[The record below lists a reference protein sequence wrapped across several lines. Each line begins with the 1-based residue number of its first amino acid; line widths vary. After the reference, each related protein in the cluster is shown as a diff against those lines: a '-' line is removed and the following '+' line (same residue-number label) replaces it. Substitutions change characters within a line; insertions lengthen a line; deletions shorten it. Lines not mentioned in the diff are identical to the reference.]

1 MIRIKEKNRAYFLLG
16 CDVCGALAA
25 LPLGYQLRMKILQ
38 WMGDYVQALL
48 HPFLYSLRD
57 YIWFYLV
64 ALPVI
69 LLFFSSNTRWK
80 PVYQWRDLPEQVLIV
95 LEQLAVIAFTIGF
108 TSFMFKL
115 DVSRSLIMAYLA
127 ILFTFMAGV
136 RLAMLAFFRV
146 HGARNGQRH
155 IVIVGNDA
163 KIKEIGEKIASYADL
178 GFSVSGYVTDL
189 PAGERPADLVVLGST
204 NDFQR
209 ILETQVVDEVVCI
222 GSERKDLE
230 IFEKIA
236 PLCEEQGIVTR
247 LSLDFFPRS
256 ISRTSLD
263 FIEDQPFLAFSPVP
277 QQVLGLMVKRFLDIL
292 GGLVGL
298 VLSLPLFIVV
308 PVRIKLTSRGPV
320 VYRQKRC
327 GLYGRH
333 FTIYKF
339 RSMVDGAEDIL
350 WEIKHLSEMNG
361 PVFKMRHDPRVTPLG
376 RFLRKTS
383 IDELPQFYNV
393 LRGDMSLVG
402 PRAPLP
408 EEVSEYTR
416 WQRRR
421 LSVKPG
427 LTCLWQIAG
436 RNEID
441 FHEWM
446 KLDLKY
452 IDNWSL
458 WLDLKILL
466 LTVPTVL
473 LCRGAR

>member
-16 CDVCGALAA
+16 CDVAAALAA
-25 LPLGYQLRMKILQ
+25 LPLGYELRMKTLQ

-48 HPFLYSLRD
+48 HPLLYSLRD

-64 ALPVI
+64 SLPVI
-69 LLFFSSNTRWK
+69 LLFFSYNSRWK
-80 PVYQWRDLPEQVLIV
+80 PVHQWRDLPEQLLIV

-127 ILFTFMAGV
+127 ILFLVMLTV
-136 RLAMLAFFRV
+136 RLVMLAFFRIQ
-146 HGARNGQRH
+146 GTRNGQRH
-155 IVIVGNDA
+155 VIVVGNDE
-163 KIKEIGEKIASYADL
+163 KIVEIGGKIASYAEL
-178 GFSVSGYVTDL
+178 GFTVIGYVTDL
-189 PAGERPADLVVLGST
+189 PVGERPAGLPVLGST
-204 NDFQR
+204 DDFQR
-209 ILETQVVDEVVCI
+209 ILEQEVVDEVVCI
-222 GSERKDLE
+222 GSEKKDLE

-247 LSLDFFPRS
+247 LSLGFFPHA

-263 FIEDQPFLAFSPVP
+263 FIDDQPFLAFSPVP

-292 GGLVGL
+292 GGIAGL
-298 VLSLPLFIVV
+298 ILSLPFFIVV
-308 PVRIKLTSRGPV
+308 PLLIKLTSRGPI
-320 VYRQKRC
+320 VYRQVRC
-327 GLYGRH
+327 GLYGRR
-333 FTIYKF
+333 FTMYKF

-350 WEIKHLSEMNG
+350 WEIKHLSEMTG

-376 RFLRKTS
+376 RFMRKTS

-408 EEVSEYTR
+408 EEVGEYTR